1 MGMLSILA
9 AGLIVSFHSLF
20 FKSDAKEWS
29 RQSSGVYQLV
39 DGTTISGVVARGI
52 DVSHWQ
58 GKIDWKAVA
67 ADDVKFVMLGT
78 RSQGRP
84 DPTFDY
90 NAKSAYNEGI
100 ALGAYIYS
108 YATTVSQAEA
118 EADFVLNLIKDY
130 PISYPI
136 AFDAEDEQTLGK
148 LPKSQIAAIILAFTK
163 KIRAAGYYPIIY
175 ANDYWIAS
183 KLDLNALAGIDIWV
197 ARYNKKH
204 AYANPVMWQATET
217 GKVNGIKGNVDIDF
231 QYKDFSSV
239 IPRDITRTIAGKT
252 YTYKNYVL
260 QTDNSN
266 KNQNNTT
273 KPSKDNTTSP
283 TEPDNNK
290 KNTPAQG
297 WNLIKGKYYYYTNI
311 TGRAVTSWFKVDNKW
326 YFFNQ
331 DGVMQTGWLNKD
343 NRWYYL
349 EASGAMVSGWIKV
362 NNIYYYF
369 DASGAMATGWVS
381 YNSIW
386 YYLDDAGAMATGW
399 LNKDNCWYLLADS
412 GAMTTGWAKLNNVYY
427 YFDNNGVMK
436 TGWIT
441 HNAKQYYLGDSGELQ
456 TGWLNKDNRWY
467 LLEAASG
474 MMVSGWAKVD
484 NIYYYFDS
492 SGIMQTGWLPYDSA
506 WYYMEASGAMA
517 TGYRTINGKGYYFD
531 NNGIMLSS
539 TNVVHEGSVFAVDA
553 NGVMSSIPL
562 GKSSSP
568 EGTRLGSEEL
578 NKIKAPE
585 DQGESK
591 GQNANRPNPSETL
604 VETKPN

>member
-217 GKVNGIKGNVDIDF
+217 GKVNGIKGNVEI
-231 QYKDFSSV
+231 
-239 IPRDITRTIAGKT
+239 
-252 YTYKNYVL
+252 
-260 QTDNSN
+260 
-266 KNQNNTT
+266 
-273 KPSKDNTTSP
+273 
-283 TEPDNNK
+283 
-290 KNTPAQG
+290 
-297 WNLIKGKYYYYTNI
+297 
-311 TGRAVTSWFKVDNKW
+311 GRAHV
-326 YFFNQ
+326 
-331 DGVMQTGWLNKD
+331 
-343 NRWYYL
+343 
-349 EASGAMVSGWIKV
+349 
-362 NNIYYYF
+362 
-369 DASGAMATGWVS
+369 
-381 YNSIW
+381 
-386 YYLDDAGAMATGW
+386 
-399 LNKDNCWYLLADS
+399 
-412 GAMTTGWAKLNNVYY
+412 
-427 YFDNNGVMK
+427 
-436 TGWIT
+436 
-441 HNAKQYYLGDSGELQ
+441 
-456 TGWLNKDNRWY
+456 
-467 LLEAASG
+467 
-474 MMVSGWAKVD
+474 
-484 NIYYYFDS
+484 
-492 SGIMQTGWLPYDSA
+492 
-506 WYYMEASGAMA
+506 
-517 TGYRTINGKGYYFD
+517 
-531 NNGIMLSS
+531 
-539 TNVVHEGSVFAVDA
+539 
-553 NGVMSSIPL
+553 
-562 GKSSSP
+562 
-568 EGTRLGSEEL
+568 
-578 NKIKAPE
+578 
-585 DQGESK
+585 
-591 GQNANRPNPSETL
+591 
-604 VETKPN
+604 